1 MQTILGSG
9 GAIGTELAKH
19 LTKYTNQIRL
29 VSRNPKKVNP
39 NDELFS
45 CDLLDKNQVMK
56 AVEGSDICYLT
67 VGLKYSTKVWEEQW
81 HIVIDNVIEAC
92 IFHKSKLVFF
102 DNVYSIGGDNVRHI
116 TENSPISP
124 TSRKGRVRA
133 EISKKLISYFD
144 KSELDVMIVRDPDF
158 FSSVIQNSAL
168 MIMVYDNLKKGK
180 KAQWFCSGDFIHSI
194 GYAPELAKGM
204 AMLGNEKDTYNQ
216 IWNLPVDNEKLTGKQ
231 WTSLFAELMGV
242 ENKFSAT
249 PAIIFKVIG
258 WFIPMMRELHD
269 MIYQYDREYF
279 FDSSKFNM
287 RFNYKPIS
295 NREAVIETF
304 RKLEEVKP

>member
-9 GAIGTELAKH
+9 GAIGTELTKH
-19 LTKYTNQIRL
+19 LTKYTDHIRL

-39 NDELFS
+39 TDELFS
-45 CDLLDKNQVMK
+45 CDLLNKESVQK
-56 AVEGSDICYLT
+56 AVEGSEICYVT
-67 VGLKYSTKVWEEQW
+67 VGLKYSSKVWEEQW
-81 HIVIDNVIEAC
+81 HIIIDNVIEAC
-92 IFHKSKLVFF
+92 KYHKSKLVFF
-102 DNVYSIGGDNVRHI
+102 DNVYSIGGDNVQNI

-133 EISKKLISYFD
+133 EISKKLMSYFD
-144 KSELDVMIVRDPDF
+144 KSELDVMIVRSPDF
-158 FSSVIQNSAL
+158 FSSLIQNSAL

-216 IWNLPVDNEKLTGKQ
+216 IWNLPVDNKKLTGKQ
-231 WTSLFAELMGV
+231 WAALFAELMGI

-258 WFIPMMRELHD
+258 WFVPMMSELHD

-279 FDSSKFNM
+279 FDSSKFNN

-295 NREAVIETF
+295 NREAVLETL
-304 RKLEEVKP
+304 KILGDIK